1 MGRRVETRLNSKE
14 DAPLR
19 GAEVPLY
26 HRVWVVFGPTRYG
39 SGHLLWDV
47 PLELTPGAQTL
58 TLNER
63 NAMPME

>member
-1 MGRRVETRLNSKE
+1 LKPGS
-14 DAPLR
+14 
-19 GAEVPLY
+19 
-26 HRVWVVFGPTRYG
+26 TRYG